1 MLSDN
6 IEAKLGES
14 LQRLVCAKERGTK
27 LVGYFPGGY
36 VPEELIVA
44 AGAVPICLIEGA
56 DNISVE
62 ASLIQMSRYFCPFSR
77 AQVGEKI
84 LRRNPYYK
92 IIDMLVA
99 PITCQHLKKVAEIW
113 EYQGDLEIFKL
124 GIPHQCINDFEVEY
138 YADRLRAL
146 MDRLQVLTGNTITDS
161 KINNAIVQYNKIRGL
176 FKQISL
182 LRRNSIT
189 PISSLDFVRL
199 NHKSFYADPIFI
211 IEILEETLRDLRG
224 KLPKQGSSAPR
235 LLITGPNICNGDYK
249 LLELVDNVGGNIV
262 IEELY
267 EGIRTYWQEIAVGSD
282 PIKSLIQ
289 GYLID
294 RIPPAFMRNSARKR
308 FDNILRLISEFNVSG
323 VIWYELMY
331 CETYDSES
339 FYFSQQMK
347 QHNIPFLVVESD
359 YDKSDI
365 GQLSTRLQAFV
376 EMLCLSGK

>member
-6 IEAKLGES
+6 IEAKLRES

-146 MDRLQVLTGNTITDS
+146 IDRLQVLTGNTITDS
-161 KINNAIVQYNKIRGL
+161 KINDAIVQYNKIRRL

-182 LRRNSIT
+182 LRRKPIT

-308 FDNILRLISEFNVSG
+308 FDNILKLIPEFNVSG

-339 FYFSQQMK
+339 FYFSQQLK

-359 YDKSDI
+359 YDKSDT

-376 EMLCLSGK
+376 EMLCLLGK